1 MTRDDIRKAFPEA
14 TEEQITNLLNI
25 HSADIGRAR
34 GNAAQL
40 QTDLTAAQQTIQ
52 QLQTTANEVEQLRQ
66 QVQQFQQAEQQRQQA
81 EQAAQARS
89 ALLGRMDAVLN
100 GREFIVED
108 LRDVIADRFQAA
120 LNDQANVGRSDADIF
135 NALTQDKGYFKSQNP
150 GTGGEDGMPGMGDL
164 GGGSGMTRDAFLKL
178 TTADQIKFKSEH
190 EGDFYN
196 LFPEL
201 KS

>member
-40 QTDLTAAQQTIQ
+40 QADLDAANQTIT
-52 QLQTTANEVEQLRQ
+52 QLRATANEVETLRQ

-89 ALLGRMDAVLN
+89 ALLGRMNAVLN

-135 NALTQDKGYFKSQNP
+135 NALKFTPYNKVKAVILGQDPY
-150 GTGGEDGMPGMGDL
+150 
-164 GGGSGMTRDAFLKL
+164 
-178 TTADQIKFKSEH
+178 H
-190 EGDFYN
+190 
-196 LFPEL
+196 
-201 KS
+201 